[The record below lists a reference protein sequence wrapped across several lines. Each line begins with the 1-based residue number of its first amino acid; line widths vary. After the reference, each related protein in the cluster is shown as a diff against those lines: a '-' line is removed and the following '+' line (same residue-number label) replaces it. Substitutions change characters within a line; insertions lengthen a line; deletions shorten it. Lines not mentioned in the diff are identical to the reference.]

1 MIFFIIILIIKMNNV
16 SIYKIDNHL
25 ILTGNSMIIKEEL
38 KKTYNAK
45 WQPAPLNIWVIPNTK
60 IKTFMKNKNI
70 TSKVNVIVNRCK
82 EVEDKQKLEIK
93 NESIDN
99 STKNK
104 VEIKKKII
112 TKPSKIEVKEVIEIK
127 PELSTIEK
135 EITNNLMS
143 ILPID
148 ITREIIR
155 NLDDESITSLLS
167 STKQL
172 STLSKFY
179 KDPIVRQAL
188 KRQLKHI
195 NESYIKHYK
204 SNILDLKINDR
215 VTYDYKNYKILTVNG
230 KKGGKMVH
238 VDMLGNVIGDTVNYS
253 IIKEEEDWGSKKI
266 ITFHWGIPLPNGK
279 PYSNLTIKYL
289 SPGILIFDNGP
300 HINDVNSKY
309 FNHIIVPND
318 QPSIE
323 PDLNVMVTVDYYFP
337 YCCSY
342 IKEYVITKLEPYDVE
357 LTTVDNEFE
366 KDIKQGYIPVIKI
379 NKLIQS
385 KEDLLNYVYE
395 GKFEPDIYG
404 YHFDDYKLTIKK
416 IGGYGQYF
424 RDMTP
429 Y

>member
-1 MIFFIIILIIKMNNV
+1 MNNV

-25 ILTGNSMIIKEEL
+25 ILTGNSLIIKEEL

-45 WQPAPLNIWVIPNTK
+45 WQPAPFNIWVIPNTK

-82 EVEDKQKLEIK
+82 EVEDKQKLETKKEI
-93 NESIDN
+93 IDKP
-99 STKNK
+99 TKNK

-112 TKPSKIEVKEVIEIK
+112 TKPSKIEVKKVIEIK
-127 PELSTIEK
+127 PELSIIEK

-143 ILPID
+143 ILPVD
-148 ITREIIR
+148 ITQEIIR

-167 STKQL
+167 SSKQF

-188 KRQLKHI
+188 KRELKHI
-195 NESYIKHYK
+195 NESYIKHYASK
-204 SNILDLKINDR
+204 ILDLKTNDR
-215 VTYDYKNYKILTVNG
+215 VTYNYKNYKILTVNG

-253 IIKEEEDWGSKKI
+253 IIKEEKDWGAKKI
-266 ITFHWGIPLPNGK
+266 ITFHWGIPLGNGK
-279 PYSNLTIKYL
+279 PYSDWTIKNFYL

-309 FNHIIVPND
+309 FNHIIVPSN

-323 PDLNVMVTVDYYFP
+323 PDLNVMVTVNYYYP

-357 LTTVDNEFE
+357 LTAVDNTFE
-366 KDIKQGYIPVIKI
+366 KDITQGYMPVIKI

-395 GKFEPDIYG
+395 TNF
-404 YHFDDYKLTIKK
+404 YKLTIKK
-416 IGGYGQYF
+416 IGGYGQY
-424 RDMTP
+424 RVDMSP
-429 Y
+429 R